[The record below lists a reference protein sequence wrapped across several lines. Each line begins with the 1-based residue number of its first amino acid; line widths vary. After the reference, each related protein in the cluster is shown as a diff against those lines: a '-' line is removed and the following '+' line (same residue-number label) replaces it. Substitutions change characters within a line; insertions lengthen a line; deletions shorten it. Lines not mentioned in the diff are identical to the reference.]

1 MLKQTVSL
9 PVKASMLP
17 PIESTSRAMSS
28 AVRCVVPLN
37 TMCSTKC
44 EMPLTSGSSLREP
57 AFSQIPIETERM
69 WSICSVMTVSPLG
82 RTSRWI
88 IRSVATANASAAMST
103 FFYFLIE

>member
-17 PIESTSRAMSS
+17 PMESTSRAMSS
-28 AVRCVVPLN
+28 AVRWVVPLN

-57 AFSQIPIETERM
+57 AFSQIPIDTERM
-69 WSICSVMTVSPLG
+69 WSMRSVIIVSPLG

-88 IRSVATANASAAMST
+88 VRSVATANASAAMST
-103 FFYFLIE
+103 YFLYE